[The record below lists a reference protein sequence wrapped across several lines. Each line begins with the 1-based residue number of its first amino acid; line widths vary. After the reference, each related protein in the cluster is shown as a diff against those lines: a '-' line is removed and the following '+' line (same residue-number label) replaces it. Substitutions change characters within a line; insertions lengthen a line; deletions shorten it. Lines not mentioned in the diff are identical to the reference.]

1 MEGGA
6 VAMSS
11 RTRPDRG
18 PAAVTARRAVTTLAC
33 LGAVLGGIVA
43 SCGVHQQADR
53 TGGEQSAGRG
63 SSSTLAAPP
72 ALAQPRP
79 SSATPTSTSTTSAGR
94 APSSS
99 TASSGGGPAGPRPAP
114 RRAGGGSPAEPAP
127 SPTPRSSATPA
138 AAAVG
143 AARAWAASDTDSD
156 ADPNATTR
164 RAAAWLTPTLAA
176 QVRAFHSA
184 AAPGARWALW
194 TAHRAY
200 LRVQARLSGDDHP
213 VDTATGAARA
223 VLVTATP
230 IGRDGWRGPVA
241 RFVVVVSLARTPA
254 GWRAAAIT
262 TA

>member
-1 MEGGA
+1 
-6 VAMSS
+6 MSS
-11 RTRPDRG
+11 RQRPTKG
-18 PAAVTARRAVTTLAC
+18 PAAVTARRAITTLAC
-33 LGAVLGGIVA
+33 LGAVVGAVVA
-43 SCGVHQQADR
+43 SCGVHQHADQA
-53 TGGEQSAGRG
+53 GGAQSAGHH

-72 ALAQPRP
+72 AVAQPQP
-79 SSATPTSTSTTSAGR
+79 SSGTPTSTSTTSTNS

-99 TASSGGGPAGPRPAP
+99 TTSSGGGPALPAPAP
-114 RRAGGGSPAEPAP
+114 RRAGGGPPAAEAP
-127 SPTPRSSATPA
+127 SPTPQSSATPA
-138 AAAVG
+138 TAAVG
-143 AARAWAASDTDSD
+143 AARAWTSSDTNSD

-176 QVRAFHSA
+176 QVRAFHPA

-194 TAHRAY
+194 TTHRAY

-213 VDTATGAARA
+213 ADTATGAVRA

-230 IGRDGWRGPVA
+230 IGRDGWRGPVD